1 MILLSD
7 DWEMKNEKKSFSNFS
22 SGKMSSRTRYL
33 RIAIQDDEVDGQFR
47 LVANYLRLL
56 ILSITLSFLLP
67 LEIIGVE

>member
-7 DWEMKNEKKSFSNFS
+7 DWEMKNEKSFSNFS
-22 SGKMSSRTRYL
+22 SGKMSSRTRYP

>member
-7 DWEMKNEKKSFSNFS
+7 DWEMKKRKKSFSNFS
-22 SGKMSSRTRYL
+22 SGKMSSRTRYP